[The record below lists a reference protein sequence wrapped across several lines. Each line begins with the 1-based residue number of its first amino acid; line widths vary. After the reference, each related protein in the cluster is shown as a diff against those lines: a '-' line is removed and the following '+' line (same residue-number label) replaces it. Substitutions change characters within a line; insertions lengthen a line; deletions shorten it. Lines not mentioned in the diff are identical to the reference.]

1 MRKVFTTALF
11 TTTLA
16 ALVCTAAS
24 VSAGEAPDP
33 STQELRALIKTIP
46 DLPVERIE
54 IKVDPPMKL
63 EGISSIAADKNGN
76 MYVLHRPTAPDADP
90 VVVLDRNGKF
100 IRSWG
105 RGMYNTP
112 HGIRLDAAGNVWTVD
127 ANTSDVYKFTAEGKK
142 LLEIKV
148 GGIPDPKRAFCGATD
163 IAFGP
168 NGNVHI
174 GDGYCN
180 GRVLE
185 YTADGKKV
193 KEWGKRGSGPGEF
206 NNVHGIAL
214 GPDGNLYV
222 ADRENGRLQ
231 WFDLDGKFLG
241 ERKFG
246 GQFYNITFDTQ
257 GDMYAATHSKGV
269 SLDEEFNLLKFDFK
283 TGMILGKI
291 EVRAHEVGV
300 GFDGMLMPATRSDL
314 LVVYRQK

>member
-1 MRKVFTTALF
+1 MRNVFF
-11 TTTLA
+11 PVLA
-16 ALVCTAAS
+16 ALMS
-24 VSAGEAPDP
+24 VAMPAPAGQAPDP
-33 STQELRALIKTIP
+33 TTEKLRALIATIP
-46 DLPVERIE
+46 PLAVERVE

-63 EGISSIAADKNGN
+63 EGISAIAADKAGN
-76 MYVLHRPTAPDADP
+76 MYVLHRPTAVDADP
-90 VVVLDRNGKF
+90 VVMLAPNGKF
-100 IRSWG
+100 LRSWG
-105 RGMYNTP
+105 RGMYKTP
-112 HGIRLDAAGNVWTVD
+112 HGIRVDAAGNVWTVD
-127 ANTSDVYKFTAEGKK
+127 ANTSDVYKFTADGKK

-148 GGIPDPKRAFCGATD
+148 GGIPDLTREFCGATD

-168 NGNVHI
+168 NGNVYI

-193 KEWGKRGSGPGEF
+193 KEWGKRGTGPGEF

-231 WFDLDGKFLG
+231 WFDTNGKFLG
-241 ERKFG
+241 ERAFG
-246 GQFYNITFDTQ
+246 GQFYNITFDSK
-257 GDMYAATHSKGV
+257 GNMYAATHSKGV

-283 TGMILGKI
+283 SGKILGKI
-291 EVRAHEVGV
+291 EVRSHEVGV
-300 GFDGMLMPATRSDL
+300 GPDGTLMPATRSDL

>member
-1 MRKVFTTALF
+1 MRKVFALA
-11 TTTLA
+11 LA
-16 ALVCTAAS
+16 AFACATFPAL
-24 VSAGEAPDP
+24 AGEATDP
-33 STQELRALIKTIP
+33 STDKLRALIKTIP
-46 DLPVERIE
+46 PLAVERVE

-76 MYVLHRPTAPDADP
+76 MYVLHRPTAPDGDP
-90 VVVLDRNGKF
+90 VVMLDRNGKF
-100 IRSWG
+100 LRSWG
-105 RGMYNTP
+105 RGMYKTP
-112 HGIRLDAAGNVWTVD
+112 HGIRIDAAGNVWTVD
-127 ANTSDVYKFTAEGKK
+127 ANTSDVYKFTADGKK

-148 GGIPDPKRAFCGATD
+148 GGIPDPKREFCGATD
-163 IAFGP
+163 VAFGP
-168 NGNVHI
+168 NGHVYI

-193 KEWGKRGSGPGEF
+193 KEWGKRGTGPGEF

-231 WFDLDGKFLG
+231 WFDINGKFLG
-241 ERKFG
+241 ERQFG
-246 GQFYNITFDTQ
+246 GQFYNITFDAA
-257 GDMYAATHSKGV
+257 GNMYAATHSKGV

-283 TGMILGKI
+283 TGKILGKI
-291 EVRAHEVGV
+291 EVRSHEVGV
-300 GFDGMLMPATRSDL
+300 GADGTLMPATRSEL